1 MIRIDLQSRVPI
13 YEQLKSQIIQLSVL
27 GVWDENQKLP
37 SVRSL
42 AREIGVNP
50 NTVQKA
56 YQELEREGILCT
68 VPGKGSFVSA
78 GTIAREQVRRKG
90 LDEVRQS
97 AAKAV
102 QCGCTVQEVLQ
113 AAQEAAEQSQ
123 GHVAAE
129 PSQQTGGEKQ

>member
-13 YEQLKSQIIQLSVL
+13 YEQLKSQIIRLSAL
-27 GVWDENQKLP
+27 GIWDENQKLP

-68 VPGKGSFVSA
+68 VPGKGSFVSTGA
-78 GTIAREQVRRKG
+78 VAREQVRRRE

-97 AAKAV
+97 AAQAV
-102 QCGCTVQEVLQ
+102 QRGCTVQEVLQ
-113 AAQEAAEQSQ
+113 AAREGAEQ
-123 GHVAAE
+123 AAQHE
-129 PSQQTGGEKQ
+129 AQTGGEKE